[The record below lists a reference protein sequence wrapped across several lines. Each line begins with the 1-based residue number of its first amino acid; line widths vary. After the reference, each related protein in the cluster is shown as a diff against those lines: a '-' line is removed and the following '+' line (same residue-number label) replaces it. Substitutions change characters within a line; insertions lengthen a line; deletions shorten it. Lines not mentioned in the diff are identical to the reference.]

1 MIQYEY
7 ENEAANE
14 AYDQL
19 NQDIFQTDFETFPDR
34 GPAMEG
40 NTFGFRPMP
49 AALEVVT
56 LWFRQVENKSFQGST
71 WESARSR
78 LPPIW

>member
-19 NQDIFQTDFETFPDR
+19 NQDLFQTDFETFPDR

-56 LWFRQVENKSFQGST
+56 L
-71 WESARSR
+71 
-78 LPPIW
+78 

>member
-1 MIQYEY
+1 MIQYDA

-14 AYDQL
+14 AYDM
-19 NQDIFQTDFETFPDR
+19 IETDFNTFPDR

-40 NTFGFRPMP
+40 NLYGFRPMP

-56 LWFRQVENKSFQGST
+56 L
-71 WESARSR
+71 
-78 LPPIW
+78 I